1 MHGFGG
7 DLKHAT
13 RRLLATPLFTVFAV
27 LSLAAGVAVTTAAY
41 SVVDAIFLRDLG
53 IRDPERVAF
62 VVTPWDGRLMTGSI
76 SEPDFRDLR
85 AAQTS
90 FRNLSAF
97 ASFAPAL
104 ALSSGTEQIA
114 AEAVDGAYFSTLG
127 VTAAI

>member
-53 IRDPERVAF
+53 IPDPERVAF

-76 SEPDFRDLR
+76 SLR
-85 AAQTS
+85 T
-90 FRNLSAF
+90 
-97 ASFAPAL
+97 
-104 ALSSGTEQIA
+104 
-114 AEAVDGAYFSTLG
+114 
-127 VTAAI
+127 